1 MDEIGGSGSSM
12 TTMHETPPPVR
23 TVRPGLDLSRAKS
36 VTIDPA
42 LLREERVIGFD
53 PTDRDGRPFT
63 LLRSRILDLWRGQGH
78 KLIGVTSASPSAG
91 KSFIA
96 CNVAT
101 SLATLPETRVALF
114 DLDLRRGTVA
124 QNFGLEDTAGLET
137 YLNGTNPDLLS
148 LARKVEGLALT
159 LFTCSQVK
167 GHSASLVTGD
177 KFDALV
183 AAMRTLPEDMLILC
197 DLPPAFANDDAK
209 LICERLDGYILVAE
223 DGVTPRKAVTAAVQF
238 MEPSKLLGS
247 VLNRAH
253 TGLEDQYGYGS
264 KAYRHYYE

>member
-1 MDEIGGSGSSM
+1 M
-12 TTMHETPPPVR
+12 TMMQDPPLHAAR
-23 TVRPGLDLSRAKS
+23 TVRPALDLSHARA
-36 VTIDPA
+36 VTIDPS

-63 LLRSRILDLWRGQGH
+63 LLRSRVLDLWRGQGH
-78 KLIGVTSASPSAG
+78 KLIGITSASPSAG

-96 CNVAT
+96 CNLAA

-124 QNFGLEDTAGLET
+124 RNFGIESENGLET
-137 YLNGTNPDLLS
+137 YLSGANTDLS
-148 LARKVEGLALT
+148 GMARNVEGLSLT
-159 LFTCSQVK
+159 LFTCAQVK
-167 GHSASLVTGD
+167 GHSASLVTGE
-177 KFDALV
+177 KFDSLV
-183 AAMRTLPEDMLILC
+183 AAMRTLPDDVLVLC
-197 DLPPAFANDDAK
+197 DLPPTFANDDAK

-223 DGVTPRKAVTAAVQF
+223 DGVTPRKAVKSAMQF

-247 VLNRAH
+247 ILNRAN